1 MQNGTFFNRNVYELH
16 AFTLP
21 KTPPYAYEKLKAQ
34 YPVLQYFSAPHDLL
48 AFLHNRENPDYAA
61 NDEILFSLI
70 QDYNLSRSM
79 SLACLLLHIFTP
91 GLEAIFHHYKNRVTA
106 FSHTDSD
113 DLQMHILLFFL
124 ETLNAYETH
133 NIAYKVASKII
144 GTVRNKMKR
153 WYVHELR
160 ELKIK
165 IYLQQITRPAASSR
179 PRAKSSHGLGFY
191 S

>member
-1 MQNGTFFNRNVYELH
+1 MNNGTFLNGIPDKRFR
-16 AFTLP
+16 
-21 KTPPYAYEKLKAQ
+21 AYEKLKCQ
-34 YPVLQYFSAPHDLL
+34 HSILQSFATSHELL

-70 QDYNLSRSM
+70 QAYDLSRSS
-79 SLACLLLHIFTP
+79 SLACLLLHIFKP
-91 GLEAIFHHYKNRVTA
+91 GLEAIYHHYKNRVTA
-106 FSHTDSD
+106 FSHTDRY

-124 ETLNAYETH
+124 ETLDKNPAQ
-133 NIAYKVASKII
+133 NIPYKVASKII

-153 WYVHELR
+153 WYARELR

-165 IYLQQITRPAASSR
+165 LLLQQISRPAASSR